1 MRSSITKRLAL
12 IAMIPAT
19 LLVVVA
25 FASSA
30 QAAAVSP
37 AKFAS
42 DVVALTNQ
50 QRVQHGCKAV
60 VVSPSLTRAA
70 VGHSAWM
77 ARTSNFSHTGAGNSS
92 FSQRVKAA
100 GYARPLGENI
110 AFGYGTG
117 VEVVKAWMKSPG
129 HRANILNCRAKT
141 IGVGVAYTPD
151 GTPYQ
156 TQEFGY

>member
-30 QAAAVSP
+30 QAAVTST
-37 AKFAS
+37 AKFQS
-42 DVVALTNQ
+42 DIVRLTNN
-50 QRVQHGCKAV
+50 QRVAHGCKALT
-60 VVSPSLTRAA
+60 VSPSLTKAA

-77 ARTSNFSHTGAGNSS
+77 ARTGKFSHTGARNST
-92 FSQRVKAA
+92 FAYRVKTA

-110 AFGYGTG
+110 AFGYRTG
-117 VEVVKAWMKSPG
+117 ADTVRAWMLSPG
-129 HRANILNCRAKT
+129 HRANLLNCTSKT
-141 IGVGVAYTPD
+141 IGVGVAYAAN

>member
-25 FASSA
+25 FAPSA

-37 AKFAS
+37 AKLRA
-42 DVVALTNQ
+42 DIVTLTNN
-50 QRVQHGCKAV
+50 QRTQHGCKAAI
-60 VVSPSLTRAA
+60 VSPSLTRAA

-77 ARTSNFSHTGAGNSS
+77 SRTGKFSHTGAGRSS
-92 FSQRVKAA
+92 FAYRVKTA

-110 AFGYGTG
+110 AFGYRTG
-117 VEVVKAWMKSPG
+117 ADVVKAWMASPG
-129 HRANILNCRAKT
+129 HRANILNCRAT
-141 IGVGVAYTPD
+141 TVGVGAVYAAN
-151 GTPYQ
+151 GTPYY